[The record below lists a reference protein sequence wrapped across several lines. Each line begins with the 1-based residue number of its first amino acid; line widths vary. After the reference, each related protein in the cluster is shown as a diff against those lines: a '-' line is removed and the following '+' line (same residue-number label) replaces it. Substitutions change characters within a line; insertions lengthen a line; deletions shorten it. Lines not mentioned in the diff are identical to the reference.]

1 MLSVKYLAFIFVGRS
16 NDYIYARIRALKRKY
31 NLRYKEAELPVDVQM
46 KELGLSRESIF
57 ALTKIAEQECS
68 AN

>member
-16 NDYIYARIRALKRKY
+16 NDYIYARIRTLKRKY
-31 NLRYKEAELPVDVQM
+31 NLRYKEAELPVDVLM